1 MEFRGTREIW
11 EKDIYTSENGRET
24 IIVRN
29 LDYKGNRTDIHVRF
43 SAIDETEKETNRAN
57 ALLISKSPEMLEI
70 IKEYVRL
77 LDGEFSPKT
86 FISELVEKTEILIKE
101 ATEL

>member
-1 MEFRGTREIW
+1 MEFKGTSGKWRAINLCGRYVVGN
-11 EKDIYTSENGRET
+11 DENST
-24 IIVRN
+24 
-29 LDYKGNRTDIHVRF
+29 LHF
-43 SAIDETEKETNRAN
+43 IDCWLEGIGGIATNKEAKAN
-57 ALLISKSPEMLEI
+57 VLLISKAPEMLEML
-70 IKEYVRL
+70 KEYVRL